1 MKKLSSF
8 LSSTVILSQ
17 LMHIFCCGL
26 PFLFSVVSL
35 FSLLGVSI
43 ALPTAFSG
51 LHDVLHEWE
60 VPVLMFSGVVVA
72 LGWVLHM
79 ISTALNCRESGA
91 CAHAPCEPRK
101 DKSVL
106 LLQCASMLFIV
117 NCLTYLLFHES
128 ADVH

>member
-8 LSSTVILSQ
+8 LSSTVIFSQ

-51 LHDVLHEWE
+51 LHEAIHEWE
-60 VPVLMFSGVVVA
+60 VPILMFSGAVVV
-72 LGWVLHM
+72 LGWVLHI
-79 ISTALNCRESGA
+79 ISVKLDCRKDGMCVHE
-91 CAHAPCEPRK
+91 PCEPKK
-101 DKSVL
+101 DKSAL
-106 LLQCASMLFIV
+106 LLQFASILFII
-117 NCLTYLLFHES
+117 NCVIYFLFHEGI
-128 ADVH
+128 DHH